1 MTARFFRL
9 LVCQLL
15 LVFACATAHAAE
27 GIEVTLARIE
37 AVDEG
42 YRLRTNYSFDLTP
55 GLEQAVQHGI
65 PLFFT
70 TEIELTRPRWW
81 WYDDKAVSKRRT
93 VRLHYD
99 VLTRQYTVQVIG
111 SFQQSGSLQ
120 QSYPTLEEALF
131 LIRRPNPWLI
141 APKGELKPGET
152 YNVTLRMFMDRDY
165 LQKPLQVDAL
175 NNSDLRLASHKKT
188 FTYRAE

>member
-1 MTARFFRL
+1 VTVRFFRL

-15 LVFACATAHAAE
+15 LAFACATAHATE
-27 GIEVTLARIE
+27 GIEITRASIE
-37 AVDEG
+37 ASDDG
-42 YRLRTNYSFDLTP
+42 YRLAANFSFDLNP
-55 GLEQAVQHGI
+55 GLEQAVQHGV

-81 WYDDKAVSKRRT
+81 WTDDKAVSKRRT

-99 VLTRQYTVQVIG
+99 VLTRQYTVQVMGTI
-111 SFQQSGSLQ
+111 QQSFA
-120 QSYPTLEEALF
+120 TLDDALF
-131 LIRRPNPWLI
+131 LIRRPSRWLF
-141 APKGELKPGET
+141 ASRGDLKPGEN
-152 YNVTLRMFMDRDY
+152 YNVSMRMFMDREY
-165 LQKPLQVDAL
+165 LQKPLQVDAF

>member
-1 MTARFFRL
+1 VTARFFRL

-27 GIEVTLARIE
+27 GIEITRASIE
-37 AVDEG
+37 ASDDG
-42 YRLRTNYSFDLTP
+42 YRLAANYSFDLTP
-55 GLEQAVQHGI
+55 GLEQAVMHGV
-65 PLFFT
+65 PVYFT

-81 WYDDKAVSKRRT
+81 WTDDKAVSKRRT

-99 VLTRQYTVQVIG
+99 LLTRQYTVFVMG
-111 SFQQSGSLQ
+111 SIQQSFA
-120 QSYPTLEEALF
+120 TLDDALF
-131 LIRRPNPWLI
+131 LIRRPSRWLI
-141 APKGELKPGET
+141 ASKGELKPGET
-152 YNVTLRMFMDRDY
+152 YNVTLRMFMDREY
-165 LQKPLQVDAL
+165 LQKPLQVDAF

>member
-1 MTARFFRL
+1 VTARFFRL

-15 LVFACATAHAAE
+15 LVFACASAHAAE
-27 GIEVTLARIE
+27 GIEITRAGIE
-37 AVDEG
+37 ASEDG
-42 YRLRTNYSFDLTP
+42 YRLAANYSFDLTP
-55 GLEQAVQHGI
+55 GLEQAVEKGI
-65 PLFFT
+65 PLYFT

-81 WYDDKAVSKRRT
+81 WYDDKAVSTRRT

-99 VLTRQYTVQVIG
+99 VLTREYVVLVNGGIKQT
-111 SFQQSGSLQ
+111 FT
-120 QSYPTLEEALF
+120 TLDDALF
-131 LIRRPNPWLI
+131 LIRRPSRWMI
-141 APKGELKPGET
+141 ARKGDLKPGET
-152 YNVTLRMFMDRDY
+152 YNVTLRMFMDREY

>member
-1 MTARFFRL
+1 M
-9 LVCQLL
+9 
-15 LVFACATAHAAE
+15 
-27 GIEVTLARIE
+27 
-37 AVDEG
+37 
-42 YRLRTNYSFDLTP
+42 
-55 GLEQAVQHGI
+55 HGV

-81 WYDDKAVSKRRT
+81 WYDDKAVSKRRV

-99 VLTRQYTVQVIG
+99 LLNRQYTVLVNG
-111 SFQQSGSLQ
+111 SIQ

-131 LIRRPNPWLI
+131 LIRRPSRWLI
-141 APKGELKPGET
+141 ANKGELKPGET

-165 LQKPLQVDAL
+165 LQKPLQVDAF
-175 NNSDLRLASHKKT
+175 NNSDLRLGSHKKT

>member
-1 MTARFFRL
+1 VTARFFRL

-27 GIEVTLARIE
+27 GVEITRAGIE
-37 AVDEG
+37 ASDDG
-42 YRLRTNYSFDLTP
+42 YRLNANYSFDLPP
-55 GLEQAVQHGI
+55 GLEQAVMHGI
-65 PLFFT
+65 PLHFT

-81 WYDDKAVSKRRT
+81 WTDDKAVSKRRT

-99 VLTRQYTVQVIG
+99 LLTRQYTVQVISG
-111 SFQQSGSLQ
+111 PQQSGSLQ
-120 QSYPTLEEALF
+120 QSYQTLEEALF
-131 LIRRPNPWLI
+131 LIRRPNRWLI
-141 APKGELKPGET
+141 ASKGELKPGEV

-165 LQKPLQVDAL
+165 LQKPLQVDAF